1 MFMFDSKRD
10 MGSIMAKRKKGD
22 VEYGPGKMKNEDSK
36 LEDGSLDGRHLAAQD
51 ALNAIKEGSPQ
62 KFMDAMV
69 SFHEIHQSI
78 KNKEAEESSGGEPS
92 GIADD
97 EDGF

>member
-36 LEDGSLDGRHLAAQD
+36 R
-51 ALNAIKEGSPQ
+51 
-62 KFMDAMV
+62 
-69 SFHEIHQSI
+69 
-78 KNKEAEESSGGEPS
+78 
-92 GIADD
+92 
-97 EDGF
+97 